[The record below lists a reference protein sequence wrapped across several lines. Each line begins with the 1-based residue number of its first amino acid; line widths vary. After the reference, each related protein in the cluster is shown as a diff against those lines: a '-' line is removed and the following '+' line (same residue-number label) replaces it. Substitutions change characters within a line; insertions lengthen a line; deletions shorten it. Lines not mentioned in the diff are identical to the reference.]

1 MLSLSCISLPFLS
14 RKGRR
19 ECRLV
24 SPASLIF
31 MLAFSHPHLI
41 NSGTRLAVSP
51 HLVSLSSLPSGGF
64 GNAMGFCHA
73 LEAGGVFF
81 KSNAEQKPQR
91 HSFESQSRWTGEGFR
106 FAEKDKAQLNRA
118 DPHNSRV
125 ITALCTFSDC
135 SRPQQTQFRI
145 HFKEQCV
152 PRFQMCDT

>member
-1 MLSLSCISLPFLS
+1 MQTSITSIPYLYVGLFSSSPDKFRDSLGSFSTFSFTELSSKWGFWKCNGFLSCPGG
-14 RKGRR
+14 GR
-19 ECRLV
+19 
-24 SPASLIF
+24 
-31 MLAFSHPHLI
+31 
-41 NSGTRLAVSP
+41 G
-51 HLVSLSSLPSGGF
+51 
-64 GNAMGFCHA
+64 
-73 LEAGGVFF
+73 FF

-91 HSFESQSRWTGEGFR
+91 HSFESQSRWTGEGFH